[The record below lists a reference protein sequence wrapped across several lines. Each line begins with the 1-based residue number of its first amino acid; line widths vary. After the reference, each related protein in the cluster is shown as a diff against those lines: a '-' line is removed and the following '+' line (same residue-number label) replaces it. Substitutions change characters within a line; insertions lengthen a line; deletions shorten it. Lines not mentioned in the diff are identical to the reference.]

1 MTPAREVGGD
11 LYDFFLL
18 DSDRLFFL
26 IGDVAGKGVSA
37 SLFMAVSKA
46 LYKSATL
53 RSADATIGE
62 LMRTANTEVS
72 RDNPEMFFLTA
83 FAGVLDLRSGE
94 IEYCNAGHDNP
105 YLLRPDGAKLARL
118 ADGAGP
124 PLCSVERFDYQSA
137 DGRMEPGDL
146 LCLVTDGVT
155 DAQNAAGERYGT
167 RRLQELLGER
177 HANCAQ
183 ALVDAVRA
191 DVQSFAAGAEP
202 ADDITVLA
210 LHWIGP
216 RASA

>member
-1 MTPAREVGGD
+1 
-11 LYDFFLL
+11 
-18 DSDRLFFL
+18 
-26 IGDVAGKGVSA
+26 
-37 SLFMAVSKA
+37 
-46 LYKSATL
+46 
-53 RSADATIGE
+53 
-62 LMRTANTEVS
+62 
-72 RDNPEMFFLTA
+72 
-83 FAGVLDLRSGE
+83 
-94 IEYCNAGHDNP
+94 
-105 YLLRPDGAKLARL
+105 
-118 ADGAGP
+118 
-124 PLCSVERFDYQSA
+124 
-137 DGRMEPGDL
+137 MEPGDL

-177 HANCAQ
+177 HAGANCAQ